1 MMGAGIVD
9 VKRHYDLL
17 IDEEN
22 DPVRDPDP
30 LRAYMDR
37 WDGQPFLEA
46 LGLTGREAV
55 LEIGVGTGRLAQRV
69 IPLCRH
75 FTGIDLSPKTIS
87 RAEENLGHSE
97 KTLLICGDFLDYAS
111 EKTFDVIYCSLTMM
125 HFPDKMRFLRK
136 VSSLLRNGGMFAV
149 SLDKNREPWI
159 DMGSWKI
166 QIYPDDPAQTAAYI
180 RAVGMTVTAS
190 WDTEA
195 AWILICR
202 KD

>member
-1 MMGAGIVD
+1 MMEVTSVD

-69 IPLCRH
+69 IPLCGH
-75 FTGIDLSPKTIS
+75 FTGIDLSPKTIA
-87 RAEENLGHSE
+87 RAEEILGHSE

-111 EKTFDVIYCSLTMM
+111 EKIIDVIYCSLTMM
-125 HFPDKMRFLRK
+125 HLPDKMRFLRK
-136 VSSLLRNGGMFAV
+136 VSSLLRKGGLFAV
-149 SLDKNREPWI
+149 SLDKSREPWI
-159 DMGSWKI
+159 DMGTRKI